1 VIWAVLHQSAIK
13 YVDLIVDGDEIA
25 AKITV
30 APADL
35 TEPLHLAPD
44 AQPTA
49 IAAAQPAAAAFVQA
63 WIAIDRDGDRCAPG
77 PATAAPDLDRR
88 FVAVTWRVQC
98 SAAPSEIGLDLR
110 AFFAQDPRHEAIV
123 RIGSADPIVIRA
135 SEPHW
140 VIPVEEPHG
149 HRAVI
154 LIGAAVLAAMTG
166 GVIGLRRM
174 RPGKR
179 P

>member
-1 VIWAVLHQSAIK
+1 MIAILHQSAIK

-25 AKITV
+25 AKVTV

-63 WIAIDRDGDRCAPG
+63 WIAISGDDHLCTPG
-77 PATAAPDLDRR
+77 PASAAPDLDHR

-123 RIGSADPIVIRA
+123 HIGSADPLVIRA
-135 SEPHW
+135 SDPHW

-149 HRAVI
+149 HRGVVLA
-154 LIGAAVLAAMTG
+154 GAAVLAALTA
-166 GVIGLRRM
+166 GVIGLRRV
-174 RPGKR
+174 RLGKR